1 MKRYFFM
8 SMTFC
13 FFILVLIMG
22 LSFVEKNGQSMIS
35 GEDFSFISYN
45 IQKDKPKFL
54 KIHFMGQDFIFNFK

>member
-1 MKRYFFM
+1 
-8 SMTFC
+8 
-13 FFILVLIMG
+13 MG
-22 LSFVEKNGQSMIS
+22 FSIVEKNGQSMIS

>member
-1 MKRYFFM
+1 
-8 SMTFC
+8 
-13 FFILVLIMG
+13 MG
-22 LSFVEKNGQSMIS
+22 LSIVEKNGQSMIS